1 MEVAK
6 ATRMSVRSGN
16 APNLYEVESETEQG
30 KFYTVFCDG
39 TRIRCECPGF
49 VTHKKCKHLDRVR
62 NYYLKETEG
71 GREPEEEDHI
81 VDANKMVNPD
91 PPSTPSKWVKQIH
104 GKDFITYEGL
114 LALAHEQGLT
124 ALSAWLTHLDDKLA
138 IACAEAIFKDGRTF
152 LEAADATPDNVNV
165 MVKAHFPRVALTRA
179 KARVLR
185 DALNIGMV
193 AVEELGE

>member
-1 MEVAK
+1 MEVEH
-6 ATRMSVRSGN
+6 TQRMSVRSGN
-16 APNLYEVESETEQG
+16 APNLYEIESETEQG

-39 TRIRCECPGF
+39 VRIRCECPGF

-62 NYYLKETEG
+62 NHYLKEHEG
-71 GREPEEEDHI
+71 GREPEEEG
-81 VDANKMVNPD
+81 MVVPD
-91 PPSTPSKWVKQIH
+91 PPATPSKWVKQIH

-124 ALSAWLTHLDDKLA
+124 ALSAWLTHLDDKIA